1 MTTKKVL
8 NHSAIL
14 KELNLNLDEKT
25 KGRNFSNNYSNN
37 GKICSL
43 DKTVKSL
50 IPKRNI
56 FSEKTFSKNNY
67 VSELKEKLFDKKVI
81 PKETNYTKSKIDI
94 KISFNNFQKHNTN
107 KINFISK
114 QKKDSLNYNP
124 SNNKSISKKN
134 DFLESEYISHNN
146 LENKSKIKM
155 NSKNSQNSNNNYT
168 KSFMGNIKNS
178 NNCSFIFKPKS
189 KGNNIS
195 TSHPPFKTEAN
206 GIN

>member
-107 KINFISK
+107 KINFISADK
-114 QKKDSLNYNP
+114 NFKVKMKEAVTYDSGYLSTALSYFKNKKFAE
-124 SNNKSISKKN
+124 I
-134 DFLESEYISHNN
+134 I
-146 LENKSKIKM
+146 
-155 NSKNSQNSNNNYT
+155 
-168 KSFMGNIKNS
+168 
-178 NNCSFIFKPKS
+178 C
-189 KGNNIS
+189 
-195 TSHPPFKTEAN
+195 
-206 GIN
+206 